1 MKVIP
6 NRQKKSFIYM
16 KHAFIVAIVFLVL
29 ASCSTRKDRTINR
42 AYHQTTTKFN
52 VLFNG
57 EEAIA
62 AGIEAEIASHQP
74 NFWEQLP
81 VEPFP
86 LVDLFTL
93 SPKNNA
99 NFLRGE
105 EKAVV
110 AVQKHSMLF
119 GNEQRNQQIDEAYM
133 LLGKA
138 RYYNGR
144 YLQALDAFNYIID
157 QLPNTSSINKAKLW
171 KAKVFIQL
179 LQEQRA
185 ITIIKELLSNSELSL
200 AESADASAYLAK
212 AHLALNQPQQATH
225 PLYNA
230 AAFTKDNATRARY
243 YYLLGQ
249 LHDKLEHRDSAA
261 VAYQR
266 IIDLNRR
273 IPRTYWIHA
282 KLNQLNT
289 SQSDE
294 ETVQKQYGKLTKNE
308 ENKRYLDKIHFSHA
322 LYSLSTN
329 DTLSAKEL
337 INASLRTNTKDK
349 ILKGLAYETMGNVF
363 FEENQFVLSGA
374 YLDSTLQVLPP
385 KTRKYRKIKR
395 KRDKLNDIIE
405 YETTRQTT
413 DSLLVLI
420 DKTPEEQNAIFE
432 SYIKSLKT
440 ADSLQL
446 AQQEGQQQLAANTSF
461 FDTDFYFYNRSA
473 RARGESEFYRIWG
486 NIKKT
491 DNWRYSVLQS
501 VAFTPNESV
510 PEDEVEEEPLDPR
523 YIVETYTSQ
532 IPPPEAKDS
541 LTQVRNAAYFDA
553 GLAYKEQF
561 GAYPQAKDRLQTL
574 LSLDT
579 KYNLPS
585 LYHLYQI
592 ELETG
597 GVQAES
603 YKNRIIIEYP
613 DSQYAMILQNP
624 EAVEEALSRF
634 EERYIALEDRFK
646 AQAFEEVI
654 DECFTAMLSL
664 QDETLRSR
672 FALLRAH
679 AIGRLDGMTAYQT
692 ALSEVGISFPNQQA
706 GKEASKR
713 LLEIKNLTP
722 IHAEEGDRYLVYF
735 VFDRKNHDTTKRMQ
749 TKVRGTISSQGL
761 QRTVSAT
768 IDVLDRQTELLV
780 VQRFTSEN
788 QANDYRDNLL
798 RIHPELRKIK
808 NFVALT
814 SALRDILIF
823 KDVIK
828 E

>member
-1 MKVIP
+1 VLIG
-6 NRQKKSFIYM
+6 
-16 KHAFIVAIVFLVL
+16 AIVFLVL
-29 ASCSTRKDRTINR
+29 ASCSTRKDRAVNR

-57 EEAIA
+57 EEAIS

-93 SPKNNA
+93 NPKENA
-99 NFLRGE
+99 NFSRGE
-105 EKAVV
+105 EKAVI
-110 AVQKHSMLF
+110 AVQKHSMQF

-157 QLPNTSSINKAKLW
+157 QLPNTSSINKAQLW

-185 ITIIKELLSNSELSL
+185 IAIFKKLLSNSKLTL

-212 AHLALNQPQQATH
+212 AHLTLNQHQQATQ

-230 AAFTKDNATRARY
+230 AAFTKDKATRARY

-266 IIDLNRR
+266 VIDLNRR
-273 IPRTYWIHA
+273 IPRIYWIHA

-294 ETVQKQYGKLTKNE
+294 ESVQKQYRNLTKNE
-308 ENKRYLDKIHFSHA
+308 ENKTYLDKIHFSHA

-329 DTLSAKEL
+329 DTISAKEL

-349 ILKGLAYETMGNVF
+349 ILKGLAYETMGNVL

-374 YLDSTLQVLPP
+374 YLDSTLQVLSP
-385 KTRKYRKIKR
+385 KTRTYRKIKR
-395 KRDKLNDIIE
+395 KRDKLNDIID

-420 DKTPEEQNAIFE
+420 DKTPEEQTAIFE
-432 SYIKSLKT
+432 SYIKALKT
-440 ADSLQL
+440 VDSLQFV
-446 AQQEGQQQLAANTSF
+446 QQERQQQLAVNTSF
-461 FDTDFYFYNRSA
+461 FDSDFYFYNRSA
-473 RARGESEFYRIWG
+473 RTRGESEFYRIWG

-491 DNWRYSVLQS
+491 DNWRFSSLQS
-501 VAFTPNESV
+501 VAFTPDESA
-510 PEDEVEEEPLDPR
+510 PEDEVEEKPLDPR

-541 LTQVRNAAYFDA
+541 LSQVRNAAYFDA

-592 ELETG
+592 ELETAG
-597 GVQAES
+597 DQAAA
-603 YKNRIIIEYP
+603 YKNRIITAYP

-624 EAVEEALSRF
+624 EAMEEALNRF
-634 EERYIALEDRFK
+634 EERYSALEDRFK

-654 DECFTAMLSL
+654 DECFMAMLSL

-692 ALSEVGISFPNQQA
+692 ALSEVVLSFPNQQA
-706 GKEASKR
+706 GEEASKR

-722 IHAEEGDRYLVYF
+722 TDDEEGDRYLVYF
-735 VFDRKNHDTTKRMQ
+735 VFDRKDHDATKQ
-749 TKVRGTISSQGL
+749 TQAKVKETIFSQGL
-761 QRTVSAT
+761 QRTVSVT

-780 VQRFTSEN
+780 IQRFTSQE
-788 QANDYRDNLL
+788 QATDYRDNLL
-798 RIHPELRKIK
+798 RIHPELREIK
-808 NFVALT
+808 NFVDLT

-823 KDVIK
+823 KDVTK
-828 E
+828 Q